1 MTRRGLLKR
10 LLAAPFLPAVASL
23 PVAVPCVPAMLSKGE
38 RILNLHEQ
46 AWVASQQGIV
56 IEIDGRR
63 LARSVVAEVRL
74 RGAGE
79 Q

>member
-1 MTRRGLLKR
+1 
-10 LLAAPFLPAVASL
+10 
-23 PVAVPCVPAMLSKGE
+23 MLSKGE